1 MAIPGR
7 SPNSRFV
14 TVTTLGRTL
23 AVLVPVV
30 VVGVVV
36 AHGSLL
42 VWTGA
47 VLVAAAAWLGF
58 LNLGFAAGRTTLST
72 LGPRIVLFRGVLFGL
87 VVVGILGALVP
98 ALSFGAL
105 GVLVLA
111 ALIAVAAVSWE
122 AVAEQRFRRPTKLL
136 LVGPASG
143 CANVVREFARG
154 EGESFELVGIV
165 EDEDS
170 GARGLVI
177 GSVDELAQIIGET
190 HPDLVA
196 LVPGCNRPKI
206 FDQLLNASAGDF
218 RVLELAQ
225 FYEHAFGRV
234 PVRDLT
240 NAWFMSVLH
249 FYRHP
254 YSTYVKRTA
263 DIVAAT
269 ILLIL
274 TLPLFPIL
282 MLLVSLSPGP
292 IFYRQV
298 RIGEHGK
305 LFTMYKFRTMRT
317 DAERTGEAVWAS
329 AVDPRATRVGRIMR
343 RTRLDELPQIFN
355 ILRGDMSFVGPRPE
369 WPEFLDEIVDHVPFW
384 TYRHLVKPGVTG
396 WAQVNRGYTT
406 DVEGTLE
413 KLSYDLWYV
422 RHRSL
427 FVDVVI
433 CGRTLAA
440 VVRGTHGA
448 ASLQQTPPTVT
459 QVRSLSM
466 PPEPELEIERA

>member
-1 MAIPGR
+1 MAISKRVPKPR
-7 SPNSRFV
+7 LVPV
-14 TVTTLGRTL
+14 AMLGRTL
-23 AVLVPVV
+23 AVLIPVV

-36 AHGSLL
+36 IHGSSL
-42 VWTGA
+42 VW
-47 VLVAAAAWLGF
+47 AAAMFLAAAVWLGF

-72 LGPRIVLFRGVLFGL
+72 LAPHIVVFRGVLFGL
-87 VVVGILGALVP
+87 VVVGVLGALVP
-98 ALSFGAL
+98 ELSFGTK

-111 ALIAVAAVSWE
+111 ALITVAVVSWE
-122 AVAEQRFRRPTKLL
+122 AVAERRFRRQTRLL

-170 GARGLVI
+170 GTRGLVI
-177 GSVDELAQIIGET
+177 GSVDELGQIIGRT

-196 LVPGCNRPKI
+196 LVPGCNRPRI
-206 FDQLLNASAGDF
+206 FQQLLDASDRDF

-254 YSTYVKRTA
+254 YSIYVKRTT

-274 TLPLFPIL
+274 TLPLFPVL
-282 MLLVSLSPGP
+282 MLLVGLSPGP
-292 IFYRQV
+292 IFYRQI
-298 RIGEHGK
+298 RIGQHGK
-305 LFTMYKFRTMRT
+305 LFTIYKFRSMRT
-317 DAERTGEAVWAS
+317 DAERTGVAVWAS

-369 WPEFLDEIVDHVPFW
+369 RPEFLDDIIGRVPFW

-433 CGRTLAA
+433 CARTLAA
-440 VVRGTHGA
+440 VMRGTHGA
-448 ASLQQTPPTVT
+448 AAPEQTAPSVT
-459 QVRSLSM
+459 QFRHRGIT
-466 PPEPELEIERA
+466 PEPELEIERV